1 MRGIL
6 AQYIA
11 ELRRRLWLLKRY
23 ALGSVADLL
32 TFYLIFVGIYF
43 SIRSVVGSISPE
55 EARSLASSQVAGFL
69 AFYFSSMVLSS
80 ISNQLRQEADQ
91 GTLEQLFIASRS
103 FIGIIIARLAAT
115 FTVDLV
121 RAVPLFLLL
130 SITANG
136 LIRATPLFFFVF
148 LLLLVGVYG
157 FAILLG
163 GLTLLFKRTGQLPFL
178 FQILFLG
185 FGFASLTELPAGVN
199 TIVSMLPFARGVTLL
214 KGIASREIMD
224 VAVLSHDL
232 IVLLINTIAY
242 ALVGSGFFL
251 FAERLAKRKGLLG
264 RY

>member
-1 MRGIL
+1 MKAVL
-6 AQYIA
+6 TQYVA
-11 ELRRRLWLLKRY
+11 ELRRRFWLLKRY

-43 SIRSVVGSISPE
+43 SIRSVVGSVFPE

-91 GTLEQLFIASRS
+91 GTLEQLFIASNS
-103 FIGIIIARLAAT
+103 FIWIVIARLAAT

-130 SITANG
+130 SITSNG
-136 LIRATPLFFFVF
+136 LLHVTPMFFLVF
-148 LLLLVGVYG
+148 FLLLVGVYG

-178 FQILFLG
+178 FQVLFLG
-185 FGFASLTELPAGVN
+185 FGFASLTELPSGVN
-199 TIVSMLPFARGVTLL
+199 TIVSMLPFAQGVTLL
-214 KGIASREIMD
+214 KGIASKEVVNVTVFSYD
-224 VAVLSHDL
+224 F
-232 IVLLINTIAY
+232 IVLLVNTAAY
-242 ALVGSGFFL
+242 ALMGTLFFL
-251 FAERLAKRKGLLG
+251 FAERLAKQKGLLG